1 MQITREYLLYGI
13 DYKRLRVQEMEDA
26 IESLLGEINDAAEE
40 LKNLVNGSVRIG
52 GETYAEILA
61 ARARARFCFNLLSE
75 AKEHYSLI
83 ENVYGQLETAVR
95 AAQARLDEVQE
106 TADTLLSLY
115 E

>member
-26 IESLLGEINDAAEE
+26 IESLLKEINGAAEE
-40 LKNLVNGSVRIG
+40 LKSLINGSVRIG
-52 GETYAEILA
+52 IGTRAEILA
-61 ARARARFCFNLLSE
+61 MRARARFCFNLLTE

-83 ENVYGQLETAVR
+83 ENVHRQLETAVR

-106 TADTLLSLY
+106 IADTLLELY
-115 E
+115 K

>member
-61 ARARARFCFNLLSE
+61 ARARAFLLQSF
-75 AKEHYSLI
+75 
-83 ENVYGQLETAVR
+83 VRGQR
-95 AAQARLDEVQE
+95 ALLVNRKRVWAARNSSTRRASKARRSARDR
-106 TADTLLSLY
+106 
-115 E
+115 

>member
-13 DYKRLRVQEMEDA
+13 DYKRLRVPEMEDA

-61 ARARARFCFNLLSE
+61 ARACARFCFNLLIE
-75 AKEHYSLI
+75 AKEHYLLI
-83 ENVYGQLETAVR
+83 ENVHRQLETAVR
-95 AAQARLDEVQE
+95 AAQTRLDEVQE
-106 TADTLLSLY
+106 IADRLLELY
-115 E
+115 K